1 MSMERTISITCPGC
15 GNSSDFVIWQ
25 SINTVMNPDM
35 KQAVRDCSAFAF
47 TCPHCKQTRN
57 VDYGFLY
64 HQMDD
69 KIMIH
74 YATSDEEAEEVEKM
88 YASGHKID
96 EMLVDLRAENYMI
109 RIVRSHN
116 QLLEKLAIIDAGLD
130 DRLVE
135 IYKVFLLANAQK
147 EKPELGNAEILMLTD
162 DGKHYLQ
169 FLSDHKS
176 IGYAEIS
183 MDTYRLLED
192 EFGESLP
199 ERGKQGPL
207 VDRRWALEFM
217 KLAKD

>member
-25 SINTVMNPDM
+25 SINTVMDPEM
-35 KQAVRDCSAFAF
+35 KQAVRDGSAFAF

-88 YASGHKID
+88 YAPGHKID
-96 EMLVDLRAENYMI
+96 EMLVDLRAEDYMI

-135 IYKVFLLANAQK
+135 IYKVFLLANTQK

-169 FLSDHKS
+169 FLSAYKS

-199 ERGKQGPL
+199 ARGKQGPF
-207 VDRRWALEFM
+207 VDRRWALDFM

>member
-1 MSMERTISITCPGC
+1 
-15 GNSSDFVIWQ
+15 
-25 SINTVMNPDM
+25 
-35 KQAVRDCSAFAF
+35 
-47 TCPHCKQTRN
+47 
-57 VDYGFLY
+57 
-64 HQMDD
+64 
-69 KIMIH
+69 
-74 YATSDEEAEEVEKM
+74 M
-88 YASGHKID
+88 YAPGHKID

-116 QLLEKLAIIDAGLD
+116 QLLEKLAIIDAGMD

-147 EKPELGNAEILMLTD
+147 EKPKLWNAEILMLTD

-183 MDTYRLLED
+183 MDTYGLLED
-192 EFGESLP
+192 EFGEALP
-199 ERGKQGPL
+199 ERGKQGPF
-207 VDRRWALEFM
+207 VDRRWALDFM